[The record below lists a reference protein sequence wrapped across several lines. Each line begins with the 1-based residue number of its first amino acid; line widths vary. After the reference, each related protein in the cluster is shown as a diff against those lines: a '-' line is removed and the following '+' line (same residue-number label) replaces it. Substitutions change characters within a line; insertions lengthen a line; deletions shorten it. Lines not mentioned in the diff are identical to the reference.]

1 MSTSSVRTVVPA
13 RHARSVRVEAG
24 RSVRVVDTDG
34 GQVGDVFAFVADD
47 PAEYHSAGHTRAHLS
62 RLFPRKGET
71 FVTNRRRPLLTLVE
85 DTSPGAHDMLVP
97 ACDPQRYADLGADP
111 GHRSCAANLAEA
123 AAAHGISVTDAPQ
136 PINVFMN
143 IPVIDGTDIA
153 WHSARSRPGDAITFR
168 AELDCVVIV
177 SACPQDLV
185 GINGEGPTPLA
196 IEVLD
201 DPGRLRSAFASAD
214 ATSGKEQL

>member
-1 MSTSSVRTVVPA
+1 MSTSPRTVVPA

-24 RSVRVVDTDG
+24 QSVRVIDTDG
-34 GQVGDVFAFVADD
+34 GQVGDVFAFVTDD

-62 RLFPRKGET
+62 RLFPRAGET

-85 DTSPGAHDMLVP
+85 DTSPGVHDMLVP
-97 ACDPQRYADLGADP
+97 ACDPHRYADLGADP
-111 GHRSCAANLAEA
+111 GHRSCATNLAEA
-123 AAAHGISVTDAPQ
+123 ASAHGIPVTDAPQ

-143 IPVIDGTDIA
+143 TPVVGGTDIA
-153 WHSARSRPGDAITFR
+153 WHSARSRPGDSITFR

-185 GINGEGPTPLA
+185 GINGAGPTPLA
-196 IEVLD
+196 VEVLD
-201 DPGRLRSAFASAD
+201 GPGRIRPAPASAG
-214 ATSGKEQL
+214 ATSDREQL